1 MTHHSPARWLAPIAL
16 VTCAFAV
23 YAVVSA
29 GSDGGGSGAGGST
42 TRSPSRRSTASQ
54 RPKSST
60 PKPKASRTYT
70 VQPGDTLSA
79 IAAKTGVALARIQA
93 LNPQAD
99 TQSLQTGQKIKLG
112 P

>member
-1 MTHHSPARWLAPIAL
+1 MTHHSPARWLAPVAL

-23 YAVVSA
+23 YLVVSA
-29 GSDGGGSGAGGST
+29 GSDGSGSGASST
-42 TRSPSRRSTASQ
+42 TQSPPRTSTGSQ
-54 RPKSST
+54 RPKAST
-60 PKPKASRTYT
+60 RKPKATRTYT

-79 IAAKTGVALARIQA
+79 IAAKTGVALVRIEA

>member
-23 YAVVSA
+23 YTVVSA
-29 GSDGGGSGAGGST
+29 GSAGGGSGAAGVTTQSSSGTSAGTKRPKST
-42 TRSPSRRSTASQ
+42 TR
-54 RPKSST
+54 
-60 PKPKASRTYT
+60 KPKAPRTYT
-70 VQPGDTLSA
+70 VLPGDTLSA

-99 TQSLQTGQKIKLG
+99 TQSLQAGQKIKLG

>member
-29 GSDGGGSGAGGST
+29 GSDRGGSGAGALT
-42 TRSPSRRSTASQ
+42 TQSSPRTPTGTK
-54 RPKSST
+54 RPKSAT
-60 PKPKASRTYT
+60 RKPKAPRTYT

-79 IAAKTGVALARIQA
+79 IAAKTGVTLARIQA

>member
-23 YAVVSA
+23 YLVVSP
-29 GSDGGGSGAGGST
+29 GSDGAGSRAAT
-42 TRSPSRRSTASQ
+42 TQPPRTSKGSQ

-60 PKPKASRTYT
+60 RKAKVTRTYT

-79 IAAKTGVALARIQA
+79 IAARTGVALARIQA

-99 TQSLQTGQKIKLG
+99 TQALQTGQKIKLG

>member
-23 YAVVSA
+23 YLVVSA
-29 GSDGGGSGAGGST
+29 GSDGGGSGATGGTTQSPPRTST
-42 TRSPSRRSTASQ
+42 GSQ

-60 PKPKASRTYT
+60 RKPKAARTYT

-99 TQSLQTGQKIKLG
+99 TQSLQTGQKIKLE

>member
-23 YAVVSA
+23 YLVVSP
-29 GSDGGGSGAGGST
+29 GSVGSGSGTAT
-42 TRSPSRRSTASQ
+42 TQSPPRTSKGSQ

-60 PKPKASRTYT
+60 RKPKVTRTYT

-79 IAAKTGVALARIQA
+79 IAARTGVALARIQA

-99 TQSLQTGQKIKLG
+99 TQALQTGQKIKLA

>member
-23 YAVVSA
+23 YAVISA
-29 GSDGGGSGAGGST
+29 GSNGGPGAGGAT
-42 TRSPSRRSTASQ
+42 TQPSPRTPTGSK

-60 PKPKASRTYT
+60 RKPKASRTYT

-99 TQSLQTGQKIKLG
+99 TQSLQTGQKITLG

>member
-1 MTHHSPARWLAPIAL
+1 MSRHSPARWFAPIAL

-23 YAVVSA
+23 YLVIAA
-29 GSDGGGSGAGGST
+29 ASDGGGSGPTGGTTQSPPRTST
-42 TRSPSRRSTASQ
+42 GSQ
-54 RPKSST
+54 RPKNAT
-60 PKPKASRTYT
+60 RKPTAGRTYT
-70 VQPGDTLSA
+70 VQAGDTLSA

-99 TQSLQTGQKIKLG
+99 THSLQTGQRIKLA

>member
-1 MTHHSPARWLAPIAL
+1 MTHHSPARWLAPVAL

-23 YAVVSA
+23 YLVVSA
-29 GSDGGGSGAGGST
+29 GSHGSGPGASGSPA
-42 TRSPSRRSTASQ
+42 RSVPRTSTGSQ
-54 RPKSST
+54 RPKTST
-60 PKPKASRTYT
+60 RKPKAARTYT

-79 IAAKTGVALARIQA
+79 IAAKTGVALARIEA

>member
-1 MTHHSPARWLAPIAL
+1 MTHHSPARWLAPVAL

-23 YAVVSA
+23 YLVVSA
-29 GSDGGGSGAGGST
+29 GSQGSGPGASGGATQSVPRT
-42 TRSPSRRSTASQ
+42 STASQ
-54 RPKSST
+54 RPKSAS
-60 PKPKASRTYT
+60 PKPKPARTYT

-79 IAAKTGVALARIQA
+79 IAAKTGVALARIEA

>member
-23 YAVVSA
+23 YLVVSP
-29 GSDGGGSGAGGST
+29 GSNGAGSGAAT
-42 TRSPSRRSTASQ
+42 THSPSRTSKGSQ

-60 PKPKASRTYT
+60 RKPKATRTYT

-79 IAAKTGVALARIQA
+79 IAARTGVALARIQA

-99 TQSLQTGQKIKLG
+99 TQALQTGQKIKLA